1 MSSGTA
7 QPMTNTSQARGRGG
21 RSGKYTAG
29 LGGKQEGNCH
39 AKQRAARRVLRSA
52 MDLCRQKKK
61 KKMYVK
67 SGSWSLGTF
76 FCTGRKRQSVKR
88 DKEGAMQVLA
98 QRLAHPLEIADG
110 IRQEHSVAQ
119 RSTAQHS
126 TAQHSTVLSDLA
138 WSGAIRC
145 LHVVPLRWHSITVWS
160 GLACVCAGARAA
172 VTE

>member
-1 MSSGTA
+1 MGRAMSSGTA

-110 IRQEHSVAQ
+110 IRQEHSA
-119 RSTAQHS
+119 AQHS
-126 TAQHSTVLSDLA
+126 TAQSCLIWPGLVLLDASM
-138 WSGAIRC
+138 SS
-145 LHVVPLRWHSITVWS
+145 PS
-160 GLACVCAGARAA
+160 AGTA
-172 VTE
+172 